1 MGISDEIELM
11 VIVIDETTIF
21 NIKGMIRMPLR
32 SSLTMLVVQ

>member
-21 NIKGMIRMPLR
+21 NIKGMNTMPF
-32 SSLTMLVVQ
+32 

>member
-21 NIKGMIRMPLR
+21 NIKGRMTMPFR

>member
-1 MGISDEIELM
+1 MGISDETELM

-21 NIKGMIRMPLR
+21 NIKEMITIPFR

>member
-21 NIKGMIRMPLR
+21 NVKGMITMPF
-32 SSLTMLVVQ
+32 